1 MSIYNKK
8 HRDSNGRIPRKLTCN
23 QFNRTKKHA
32 YLQHLHFVL
41 IPRHIDNQYCRQI
54 AAGYDVEEMIFN
66 PHHHKPTLYD
76 CCL

>member
-8 HRDSNGRIPRKLTCN
+8 QRDSNGRIYRKLTNN

-41 IPRHIDNQYCRQI
+41 IPRHRDKQYCNQI
-54 AAGYDVEEMIFN
+54 VAGYDVEAMIFN
-66 PHHHKPTLYD
+66 PHPRKPTLHD